1 MSESE
6 ILCQISTFM
15 AAGHETTASALVWI
29 LYALS
34 LYPQIQS
41 TLRQQIVNISP
52 SSPSLDDDIARLTY
66 LDHVVREALRLY
78 SPVSTTMRVC
88 AVGDGWDEIPL
99 SKPIVDR
106 NGRERQSVSIRKGD
120 IVSVPLAAVNRGK
133 QLWGEDA
140 MDFK

>member
-66 LDHVVREALRLY
+66 LDHVVREGLRLY

>member
-34 LYPQIQS
+34 LYPHIQS
-41 TLRQQIVNISP
+41 TLRQQILNISP
-52 SSPSLDDDIARLTY
+52 SSPSLDDDLARLNY

-106 NGRERQSVSIRKGD
+106 NGRERHSVSIRKGD